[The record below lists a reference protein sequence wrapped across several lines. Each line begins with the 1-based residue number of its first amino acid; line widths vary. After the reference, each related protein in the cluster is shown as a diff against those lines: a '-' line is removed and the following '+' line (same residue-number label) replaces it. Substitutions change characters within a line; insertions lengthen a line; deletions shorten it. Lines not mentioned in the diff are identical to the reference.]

1 MDDIVIRDAVGTDA
15 VAIAAL
21 YNVHVLGTPVTFEL
35 DAVDADAMAQRI
47 TDVQARGLPWLV
59 ACDADATLLGYAYAT
74 PWKARA
80 GYAGTVES
88 SIYLDARACGRG
100 LGTRLYGV
108 LIDRLRVQGVRC
120 VIGGAALPNPASVA
134 LHERL
139 GFAHVGV
146 FRAVG
151 IKFGRAIDVGYWQLH
166 LHS

>member
-1 MDDIVIRDAVGTDA
+1 MHDITIRDAVATDA
-15 VAIAAL
+15 PAIAAL

-35 DAVDADAMAQRI
+35 EPVDAAEIARRI
-47 TDVQARGLPWLV
+47 ADVQARGLPWLV
-59 ACDADATLLGYAYAT
+59 ACAADGALLGYAYAT
-74 PWKARA
+74 PWKTRA

-88 SIYLDARACGRG
+88 SIYLNAPACGRG

-108 LIDRLRVQGVRC
+108 LIERLRAHGVRC
-120 VIGGAALPNPASVA
+120 VIGGAAMPNPASVA

-151 IKFGRAIDVGYWQLH
+151 VKFGRAIDVGYWQLH
-166 LHS
+166 LDG